1 MTVRE
6 AIEKVTAL
14 NKHNF
19 EKKTLIDWLSD
30 VDGQMKEELFDNYI
44 LEQELAYKRYDADDD
59 MDTELLVPDPYSELY
74 IYYLLMQINYFSEET
89 ARYNNA
95 AEIFNG
101 LSNTFRC
108 KFARTHNVKNR
119 NDINWR

>member
-44 LEQELAYKRYDADDD
+44 PRRLFYKI
-59 MDTELLVPDPYSELY
+59 E
-74 IYYLLMQINYFSEET
+74 
-89 ARYNNA
+89 
-95 AEIFNG
+95 
-101 LSNTFRC
+101 
-108 KFARTHNVKNR
+108 
-119 NDINWR
+119 